1 MTSLSNAYYF
11 GPGGVTTVT
20 RQIINRQLFSG
31 ENPHCV
37 CLPASS
43 NKKVL
48 SNAVYDENGII
59 IKPAVIKNLDL
70 VQPQNERIATII
82 QYSRGGR
89 VQYGNQSLNQP
100 TTFLGR
106 TEGQPGGI
114 IGPLKNKF

>member
-1 MTSLSNAYYF
+1 
-11 GPGGVTTVT
+11 
-20 RQIINRQLFSG
+20 
-31 ENPHCV
+31 
-37 CLPASS
+37 
-43 NKKVL
+43 
-48 SNAVYDENGII
+48 
-59 IKPAVIKNLDL
+59 LDL